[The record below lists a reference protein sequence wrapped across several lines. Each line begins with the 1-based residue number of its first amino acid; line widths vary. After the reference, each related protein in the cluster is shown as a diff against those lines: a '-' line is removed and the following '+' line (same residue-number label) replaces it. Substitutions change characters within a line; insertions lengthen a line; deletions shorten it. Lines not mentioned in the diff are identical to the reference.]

1 MGSCKFFMADE
12 FMTLLHGYVLLCI
25 TIPLYIYVIFQITV
39 TVTRAFIEYI
49 KTQPIVFEV
58 FGQSQQHPLHRDS
71 RQDVTHLS
79 VPV

>member
-1 MGSCKFFMADE
+1 
-12 FMTLLHGYVLLCI
+12 MTKCEGLLYSALLLVTISRLDFSYVLQFH
-25 TIPLYIYVIFQITV
+25 YIIFQITV